1 MKSKQTNLAKYMNF
15 SKKNKSINK
24 VKNKSGVPDSFSN
37 KYPNYLQCSLNDDI
51 FLIKKK
57 SKAIQKFTVIVI
69 ATQIKT

>member
-1 MKSKQTNLAKYMNF
+1 MKTKQTNLAKYMNF

-24 VKNKSGVPDSFSN
+24 GKNKSGIPDSFSN

-57 SKAIQKFTVIVI
+57 SKDIQKFTVIVI
-69 ATQIKT
+69 AIQIKI